1 MFPINRGRD
10 GMSKKETPIDS
21 FHEKIQAIPRALSS
35 IELPDFF
42 HFIDKARF
50 AINFVDKNGVIVYA
64 NQEAQQSRIIPPEF
78 IGRSLYDLKKYGMI
92 LNPAAI
98 KVIESGKGHIGE
110 VTQYSGR
117 TFMSITF
124 PVIND
129 DEQLEGV
136 IALTCDIADVY
147 HFIITSSSRTSHIQT
162 PQSSTS
168 ELFPDSNVVIA
179 ESPEMR
185 QLLGLVDKIA
195 PTGAP
200 VLILGESGTG
210 KEVLAK
216 LIHSKSSRSKKRLLA
231 LNCGAIPPALME
243 SELFGYEKGAF
254 TGAWRSTPGLF
265 EEADGGTLFLDEIG
279 DLDLQLQVK
288 LLRVLQE
295 GKFRRV
301 GGRRDIDCHVR
312 IIAATNKNLPLL
324 VRQGL
329 FRSDLF
335 YRLDVFSLSLHPLR
349 DRQQDLMK
357 FIPFFLE
364 KYNKAYGFSRY
375 LTSGAWTRLLSY
387 SWPGNV
393 RELSNVLERLVVLAD
408 RNEITPEDLDRYLQ
422 REQKKPAA
430 EAEPALAETRE
441 MTLPEAM
448 EILERKMLAD
458 ARARYGTCRAMAEH
472 LGVDFS
478 TIARKMRKYSIQ

>member
-1 MFPINRGRD
+1 MSSREKSIDGFQERMREIPI
-10 GMSKKETPIDS
+10 
-21 FHEKIQAIPRALSS
+21 ALSPVQ
-35 IELPDFF
+35 LPDFF
-42 HFIDKARF
+42 EFIDNARF
-50 AINFVDKNGVIVYA
+50 AVNFVDKNGIIVYA
-64 NQEAQQSRIIPPEF
+64 NQEATESGIIPPEF
-78 IGRSLYDLKKYGMI
+78 VGRSLYDLKKFGII

-98 KVIESGKGHIGE
+98 KVIESRKVNIGE

-117 TFMSITF
+117 TFMSITI
-124 PVIND
+124 PVISRNT
-129 DEQLEGV
+129 QLEGV
-136 IALTCDIADVY
+136 VALTCDIADVY
-147 HFIITSSSRTSHIQT
+147 NFIIASSSRTHHLKP

-168 ELFPDSNVVIA
+168 ELFPDSNIVIA
-179 ESPEMR
+179 ESPEMLR
-185 QLLGLVDKIA
+185 LLKLADKIA
-195 PTGAP
+195 PTDAP

-216 LIHSKSSRSKKRLLA
+216 LMHSKSGRSSKRLLA

-301 GGRRDIDCHVR
+301 GGRKDIDCHVR

-335 YRLDVFSLSLHPLR
+335 YRLDVFALSIPPLR
-349 DRQQDLMK
+349 HRRQDLMK

-364 KYNKAYGFSRY
+364 KYNKAYGFARY
-375 LTSGAWTRLLSY
+375 LTSDAWARLLSHD
-387 SWPGNV
+387 WPGNV
-393 RELSNVLERLVVLAD
+393 RELSNVLERLVVLTD
-408 RNEITPEDLDRYLQ
+408 RNAITSEDLDNYLQ
-422 REQKKPAA
+422 RDSQKHDLSTSPPI
-430 EAEPALAETRE
+430 EEVRE
-441 MTLPEAM
+441 MTLPEAI
-448 EILERKMLAD
+448 EILERKMIAD
-458 ARARYGTCRAMAEH
+458 AREKYGTCRAMAHH
-472 LGVDFS
+472 LGIDFS
-478 TIARKMRKYSIQ
+478 TVARKMRRYGIV